1 MIPYPEIDPVAFRIL
16 GWSIHWY
23 GLMYLSAFG
32 TAMLLSHPLLRRAA
46 FAKMPSM
53 RADDMLA
60 AGVAGVIIGGRLGYV
75 LFYNPSFYFDSPSH
89 IIRIWDGGMSFH
101 GGLLGVIAALWL
113 FARKN
118 KLQFWRVMDFAAV
131 LTPIGLGLGR
141 IGNFINGELPG
152 RAASENI
159 PWRMIFPD
167 VDRIAR
173 HPSSLYQAILE
184 GVMLAAVMWWLT
196 RRHRRPGELSAAF
209 LFGYAGCRLF
219 SEFFREPDSHL
230 GLFFGFVSM
239 GQILSVPMVFA
250 AAIILWREELQQ
262 WLSSLARASAEVKT
276 SPSLAPTPSTPT
288 PILTTHSPVEKDE
301 KETKQVDVDDSNV
314 DDSDSDVDNSN
325 SDVNDSN
332 STAEED
338 DDDGE
343 YEDED
348 EDDSPKRTRK
358 SWWKKLFPGEVES
371 QRHKA
376 KKLLTRRAKRRLKKK
391 KRNR

>member
-113 FARKN
+113 FARRN
-118 KLQFWRVMDFAAV
+118 KLQFWRVVDFAAV

-152 RAASENI
+152 RAASENV

-167 VDRIAR
+167 IDRIAR

-184 GVMLAAVMWWLT
+184 GVVLAAVMWWLT
-196 RRHRRPGELSAAF
+196 RRHRRPGELAAAF

-239 GQILSVPMVFA
+239 GQILSLPMVLA
-250 AAIILWREELQQ
+250 AAIILWREELGQ
-262 WLSSLARASAEVKT
+262 WLSSPARAGAEVKT
-276 SPSLAPTPSTPT
+276 PPPPAPPP
-288 PILTTHSPVEKDE
+288 PAPVEQE
-301 KETKQVDVDDSNV
+301 ETETKPADVEEADVDDSNSEEADE
-314 DDSDSDVDNSN
+314 DDGEDGD
-325 SDVNDSN
+325 
-332 STAEED
+332 ED
-338 DDDGE
+338 DDD
-343 YEDED
+343 
-348 EDDSPKRTRK
+348 SPKGARM
-358 SWWKKLFPGEVES
+358 SWWKKLFPGKAES
-371 QRHKA
+371 QTQKT
-376 KKLLTRRAKRRLKKK
+376 KKLLTRREKRRLKKK